1 MEAQLDIFDPAARA
15 TDPDTSWDAARS
27 VRLITAKQ
35 AAVRDVLGA
44 APSGLTDEELA
55 ARYVGPHQS
64 PSGLRTRRKEL
75 VDLGLVRDSGRRAQ
89 METGRMAIVWEV
101 A

>member
-15 TDPDTSWDAARS
+15 TDPDTSWAAARS
-27 VRLITAKQ
+27 VTDLRPRQ
-35 AAVRDVLGA
+35 AAVLELLSRG
-44 APSGLTDEELA
+44 PLTDEQI
-55 ARYVGPHQS
+55 ARRYCGPRQS

-75 VDLGLVRDSGRRAQ
+75 VDMGLVRDSGVKER
-89 METGRMAIVWEV
+89 METGRLAVVWEV